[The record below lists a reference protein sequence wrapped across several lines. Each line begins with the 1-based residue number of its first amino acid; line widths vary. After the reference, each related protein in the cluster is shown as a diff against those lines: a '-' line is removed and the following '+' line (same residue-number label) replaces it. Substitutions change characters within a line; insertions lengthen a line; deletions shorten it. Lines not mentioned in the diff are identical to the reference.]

1 MNACSL
7 KPLLNI
13 SSASS
18 STNIFMRFT
27 CLTSNSAQWS
37 VATKLDL
44 SDFEMPLLDH
54 AQDLHMQQLGDVF
67 KITKAMPSHTSG
79 SSRDDVNPW
88 AEKACGN
95 RGTATALT
103 RAGFSF
109 AGKLPDLS
117 ALMLSLMLLPPMHR

>member
-79 SSRDDVNPW
+79 SSRDHVNPW
-88 AEKACGN
+88 AEVTVLAM
-95 RGTATALT
+95 R
-103 RAGFSF
+103 
-109 AGKLPDLS
+109 KL
-117 ALMLSLMLLPPMHR
+117 AETVSLQLHVLASLLQASCQI